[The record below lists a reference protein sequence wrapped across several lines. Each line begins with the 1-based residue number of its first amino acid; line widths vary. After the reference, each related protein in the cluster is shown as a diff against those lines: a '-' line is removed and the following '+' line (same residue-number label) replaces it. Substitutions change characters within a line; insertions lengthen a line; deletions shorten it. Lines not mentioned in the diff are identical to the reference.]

1 MPEHALPPPAL
12 SAAVAQIDSQR
23 RLLAQIE
30 PMRLISS
37 AVGFGLMALFLP
49 PWLAMAAM
57 GLDLLCEGIAFA
69 LMQQLDPARHRGR
82 YRLVLALVFM
92 MELAYTIPS
101 LMIWQQPAPFAK
113 ALAVGLVSMTL
124 FQLTTVRAIHLPF
137 GMAGWLAVA
146 VSTLLGNGWYWLS
159 HDDLAGL
166 TASTLGVAA
175 AIIYTLA
182 AMHSNHQ
189 LHLEI
194 SRRSDAADAGNRAK
208 GRFLAQMSHE
218 LRTPLNA
225 ILGMGEA
232 ELAGTRDPGTRE
244 RMQTLVAS
252 ARGLALILDDILEM
266 SALNETGLPIRPV
279 ACVPQQVVAATVAL
293 FRPVYAT
300 AGLRL
305 TLFCAADLPPAALL
319 DPQRLRQCLSNLLS
333 NALKFTETGGVTV
346 QVSYLAQAE
355 LLQIDVADTGT
366 GIAAQEAERAFQPFQ
381 RGGKVQSGSGLGLAI
396 SRGLARQMGGDLVL
410 LPSAQGALFRL
421 TLRVTPQP
429 VGAARVPEQPLDL
442 SGRRVL
448 VVDDIATNRLVAA
461 AYLRRLA
468 ATVAEAESGDAALAA
483 IRESCPDLVLLDMN
497 MPGLSG
503 LETLAQIRTLPGR
516 HLPVLAMTADAS
528 SHDRARY
535 LAAGFDGY
543 LAKPLTLESV
553 SIALGPHL
561 RPTSPKV

>member
-1 MPEHALPPPAL
+1 MPAHPFPAPAV
-12 SAAVAQIDSQR
+12 SVPVAQIDSQR
-23 RLLAQIE
+23 RLLAQVE
-30 PMRLISS
+30 PMRLVSS
-37 AVGFGLMALFLP
+37 AVAFGLMALFLP
-49 PWLAMAAM
+49 PWLALAAM

-69 LMQQLDPARHRGR
+69 LMQRLDPARDRWR
-82 YRLVLALVFM
+82 YRLVLALVFL
-92 MELAYTIPS
+92 MELAYTVPC
-101 LMIWQQPAPFAK
+101 LMIWQQHAPFAK

-146 VSTLLGNGWYWLS
+146 ATTLLGNGWYWLS
-159 HDDLAGL
+159 HDDLAGF
-166 TASTLGVAA
+166 TASTLGVVA
-175 AIIYTLA
+175 AILYTLA
-182 AMHSNHQ
+182 AMLSNHQ

-194 SRRSDAADAGNRAK
+194 SRRGDEADAGNRAK

-232 ELAGTRDPGTRE
+232 ELASTRDPGTKD

-279 ACVPQQVVAATVAL
+279 VCTPQEVVAATVAL

-305 TLFCAADLPPAALL
+305 TLICAADLPPAALL

-333 NALKFTETGGVTV
+333 NALKFTEAGGVTV
-346 QVSYLAQAE
+346 QVGYLASSE

>member
-1 MPEHALPPPAL
+1 
-12 SAAVAQIDSQR
+12 
-23 RLLAQIE
+23 
-30 PMRLISS
+30 MRLISS
-37 AVGFGLMALFLP
+37 TVAFGLMALFVP
-49 PWLAMAAM
+49 PWLALAAM
-57 GLDLLCEGIAFA
+57 GLDLLCEGIAFT
-69 LMQQLDPARHRGR
+69 LMRGLDPAQSRWR
-82 YRLVLALVFM
+82 YRLVLALVFL
-92 MELAYTIPS
+92 MELAYTVPC
-101 LMIWQQPAPFAK
+101 LMIWQQHAPIAK

-146 VSTLLGNGWYWLS
+146 ATTLLGNGWYWLS
-159 HDDLAGL
+159 HDDLAGF
-166 TASTLGVAA
+166 TASTLGVVA

-182 AMHSNHQ
+182 AMQSNHQ
-189 LHLEI
+189 LHQEI
-194 SRRSDAADAGNRAK
+194 SRRGDEADAGNRAK
-208 GRFLAQMSHE
+208 GLFLAQMSHE

-225 ILGMGEA
+225 ILSMGEA
-232 ELAGTRDPGTRE
+232 ELLSTRDPGTKD
-244 RMQTLVAS
+244 RMQTLVDS

-266 SALNETGLPIRPV
+266 SGLDETGLPIRPV
-279 ACVPQQVVAATVAL
+279 ICAPQEVVAATVAL

-305 TLFCAADLPPAALL
+305 TLICAADLPPAALL
-319 DPQRLRQCLSNLLS
+319 DPQRLRQCVSNLLS

-346 QVSYLAQAE
+346 QVSYCAQAE

-421 TLRVTPQP
+421 TLRIEPQLALP
-429 VGAARVPEQPLDL
+429 VAEPPQPLDL

-461 AYLRRLA
+461 TYLRRLA
-468 ATVAEAESGDAALAA
+468 ATVAEAESGAAALAA
-483 IRESCPDLVLLDMN
+483 IRANRPDLVLLDMN

-503 LETLAQIRTLPGR
+503 LETLAQIRTLPGPP
-516 HLPVLAMTADAS
+516 LPVLAMTADAAS
-528 SHDRARY
+528 NDRARY
-535 LAAGFDGY
+535 LAEGLDGY
-543 LAKPLTLESV
+543 LAKPLTLETV
-553 SIALGPHL
+553 STALAAHL
-561 RPTSPKV
+561 RPTALKR

>member
-305 TLFCAADLPPAALL
+305 TLNCAADLPPAALL

-346 QVSYLAQAE
+346 QVSYLAQAD
-355 LLQIDVADTGT
+355 LLQVDLADTGS
-366 GIAAQEAERAFQPFQ
+366 GIAADEAERAFQPFQ